1 MERAIKQIENF
12 FNGYTSLNHGYAQ
25 ALIKF
30 VDEYSAFAEQHI
42 SLKIDEGKRNL
53 DDTFA
58 GVADVHRSINEE
70 NFKTSSLFNPLRFFV
85 INENKMSEVIAFL
98 LSPKE
103 KHGQGDAYLR
113 CFCNYFCPDE
123 IVDFERVRIHCE
135 KITDEQRRIDI
146 LVQVGDV
153 YFIIEN
159 KFKGAMDQEDQLKH
173 YHEYTHK
180 QVKQR
185 LRDNI
190 FLFYLTPDGKEPS
203 DVTLPID
210 VKKSLTDQNRLKVA
224 SFKKLSNSQ
233 KSVVGWLEQCL
244 TSSQSQRMKDFI
256 EDMIYYINEE
266 DKMSKYKEEIFKWLL
281 GNKDRTT
288 YAHEIYSSWQDYRSF
303 VLQELFKLLEQ
314 RLKEAVKKELGEGWS
329 VSVSKDPSEKESGFI
344 LSKNSWNEKYK
355 LYLYNS
361 SGDFNDIYYGFGD
374 FHKKTNEDEK
384 RLREEMNERLQES
397 PDKIYD
403 EPGYAIWWS
412 WSENLRNTTD
422 IENFVKLLPDERE
435 KTISGWIGEVIDLAK
450 FLENDSSIKVESLVK
465 KLK

>member
-113 CFCNYFCPDE
+113 CFCNYFCLDE
-123 IVDFERVRIHCE
+123 IADFERVRIHCE
-135 KITDEQRRIDI
+135 KTTDEQRRIDI

-159 KFKGAMDQEDQLKH
+159 KFKDAMDQKNQLNH
-173 YHEYTHK
+173 YFDYMNK
-180 QVKQR
+180 QVEQR
-185 LRDNI
+185 LKDNI

-203 DVTLPID
+203 DFTLSID
-210 VKKSLTDQNRLKVA
+210 AKKSLSDQNRLKVA
-224 SFKKLSNSQ
+224 SFKKLSNCQ
-233 KSVVGWLEQCL
+233 KSVVDWLEQCF
-244 TSSQSQRMKDFI
+244 TVSHSQRMKDFI

-288 YAHEIYSSWQDYRSF
+288 YAHEIYSSWQDYRRF
-303 VLQELFKLLEQ
+303 VLLEMFKLLEQ
-314 RLKEAVKKELGEGWS
+314 RLKEAVKIELGDGWS
-329 VSVSKDPSEKESGFI
+329 VSADKDPSEKESGFI

-374 FHKKTNEDEK
+374 FHKETSKDEK
-384 RLREEMNERLQES
+384 RLREEMNQRFQES
-397 PDKIYD
+397 PDKMYAED
-403 EPGYAIWWS
+403 GYVIWSNWS
-412 WSENLRNTTD
+412 NNMRNITE
-422 IENFVKLLPDERE
+422 IENFVKLLPDERDR
-435 KTISGWIGEVIDLAK
+435 TIKGWIEEVIDLAK
-450 FLENDSSIKVESLVK
+450 FLENDSPIKVEDLVK

>member
-113 CFCNYFCPDE
+113 CFCNYFCLDE
-123 IVDFERVRIHCE
+123 IADFERVRIHCE
-135 KITDEQRRIDI
+135 KTTDEQRRIDI

-159 KFKGAMDQEDQLKH
+159 KFKDAMDQKNQLNH
-173 YHEYTHK
+173 YFDYMNK
-180 QVKQR
+180 QVEQR
-185 LRDNI
+185 LKDNI

-203 DVTLPID
+203 DFTLSID
-210 VKKSLTDQNRLKVA
+210 AKKSLSDQNRLKVA
-224 SFKKLSNSQ
+224 SFKKLSNCQ
-233 KSVVGWLEQCL
+233 KSVVDWLEQCF
-244 TSSQSQRMKDFI
+244 TVSHSQRMKNFI

-288 YAHEIYSSWQDYRSF
+288 YAHEIYSSWQDYRRF
-303 VLQELFKLLEQ
+303 VLLEMFKLLEQ
-314 RLKEAVKKELGEGWS
+314 RLKKTVEEKLGGNWS
-329 VSVSKDPSEKESGFI
+329 VSADDNPFEQYCGFNI
-344 LSKNSWNEKYK
+344 IKKSWNGKYR
-355 LYLYNS
+355 LHIGND
-361 SGDFNDIYYGFGD
+361 SGDFNDIYYGFD
-374 FHKKTNEDEK
+374 TWHKDIIENEK
-384 RLREEMNERLQES
+384 ALSEEIGNKIKAS
-397 PDKIYD
+397 DKLYFD
-403 EPGYAIWWS
+403 PGYDIWWNY
-412 WSENLRNTTD
+412 SERLRNTTE

-435 KTISGWIGEVIDLAK
+435 ETIKGWIEEVVDLAK
-450 FLENDSSIKVESLVK
+450 FLENDSPIKVEDLVK